1 MLEIQNSFFIPF
13 ALLFFFNCMKPVE
26 HLAPGTPGINAI
38 KIFAC
43 ASDKQLLFML
53 YPKSPLRFTTT
64 EFKIG
69 LSLH

>member
-1 MLEIQNSFFIPF
+1 
-13 ALLFFFNCMKPVE
+13 MKPVE

-53 YPKSPLRFTTT
+53 YPKVSI
-64 EFKIG
+64 KIYNNWI
-69 LSLH
+69 